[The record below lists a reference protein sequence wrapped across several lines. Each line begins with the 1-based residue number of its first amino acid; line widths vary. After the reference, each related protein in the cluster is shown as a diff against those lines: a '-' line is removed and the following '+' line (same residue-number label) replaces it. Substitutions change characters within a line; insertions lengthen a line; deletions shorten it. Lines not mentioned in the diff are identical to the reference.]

1 MELPKE
7 AISVMTK
14 KKGTA
19 ARLQLLLIALVFLG
33 PLMLATWLYFGG
45 SALQPEGRTNHG
57 ELLQPLVNIRDAL
70 PESPKHEH
78 NEGHWLLIYP
88 NEAVCDAECEFALYT
103 LRQSRLML
111 GKEMDR
117 LVRVFLHGESA
128 PDTVYLA
135 DEHAGLIT
143 LSDSG
148 FSTLLKNKRPSELS
162 AGGYY
167 LVDPLG
173 NLVMYF
179 PPDIEPSDMVE
190 DIKRLL
196 KFSRIG

>member
-1 MELPKE
+1 M
-7 AISVMTK
+7 MNN
-14 KKGTA
+14 KGRT

-33 PLMLATWLYFGG
+33 PLMLAAWLYFSG

-57 ELLQPLVNIRDAL
+57 ELLQPLVNIRDVVPA
-70 PESPKHEH
+70 SPIHEH
-78 NEGHWLLIYP
+78 NDGYWLLVYL
-88 NEAVCDAECEFALYT
+88 NDEVCGAQCELALYT
-103 LRQSRLML
+103 IRQSRLML

-117 LVRVFLHGESA
+117 LVRVFLHGESP

-135 DEHAGLIT
+135 GEHAGLVT
-143 LSDSG
+143 LSDRD
-148 FSTLLKNKRPSELS
+148 FSALLKNKRSLESPT
-162 AGGYY
+162 GGFY
-167 LVDPLG
+167 LVDPMG

-190 DIKRLL
+190 DIKHLL